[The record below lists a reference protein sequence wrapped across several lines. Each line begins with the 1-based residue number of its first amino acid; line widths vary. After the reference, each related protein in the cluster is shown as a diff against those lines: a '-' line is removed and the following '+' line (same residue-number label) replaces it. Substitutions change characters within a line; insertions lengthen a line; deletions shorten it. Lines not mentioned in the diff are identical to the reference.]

1 MCTESAPAEPGRRKQ
16 FATISSR
23 PDTFWKRLRARMLP
37 CFPQTNPKERDLLEN
52 HGKKLTAALFAAG
65 LLGAAASW
73 AQAPAGAEG
82 MGPMRGFERL
92 HKELNLN
99 AQQEELWKKA
109 QGLQREAFRWMRAK
123 GEEPRAKLRVEIDKP
138 GADLK
143 QFAQLRDQLGAQ
155 MLSQMGTIR
164 KPVREAWF
172 AVYDTLDSGQKEK
185 VRVAIRDGMDR
196 MGRHRSGPRGEMNG

>member
-1 MCTESAPAEPGRRKQ
+1 VPANHARKL
-16 FATISSR
+16 S
-23 PDTFWKRLRARMLP
+23 
-37 CFPQTNPKERDLLEN
+37 
-52 HGKKLTAALFAAG
+52 AALFAAG
-65 LLGAAASW
+65 LLVTGPLW
-73 AQAPAGAEG
+73 AQAPGAAGPEG
-82 MGPMRGFERL
+82 MGSMPGFERL

-109 QGLQREAFRWMRAK
+109 QAAQREAFRAMRAK
-123 GEEPRAKLRVEIDKP
+123 GEETRAKLRVEIDKP

-155 MLSQMGTIR
+155 MRAQMEAAR

-172 AVYDTLDSGQKEK
+172 AVYDALDSAQKEK

-196 MGRHRSGPRGEMNG
+196 MSRHRGGPRAEMHG

>member
-1 MCTESAPAEPGRRKQ
+1 MRDSTARETICNDFPPAGNSLE
-16 FATISSR
+16 
-23 PDTFWKRLRARMLP
+23 
-37 CFPQTNPKERDLLEN
+37 TNPRENRRVVPQQERKMIARHEVKPMLL
-52 HGKKLTAALFAAG
+52 AACLLVAG
-65 LLGAAASW
+65 SVW
-73 AQAPAGAEG
+73 AQAPGAKDPEG
-82 MGPMRGFERL
+82 MGAMHGLERL

-109 QGLQREAFRWMRAK
+109 QGLQRDAFRSMRAK
-123 GEEPRAKLRVEIDKP
+123 GEETRARLRVEIDKP

-143 QFAQLRDQLGAQ
+143 QFAQLRDELGAQ
-155 MLSQMGTIR
+155 MRAQMETIR

-196 MGRHRSGPRGEMNG
+196 MGRHRGAPRGEMHG